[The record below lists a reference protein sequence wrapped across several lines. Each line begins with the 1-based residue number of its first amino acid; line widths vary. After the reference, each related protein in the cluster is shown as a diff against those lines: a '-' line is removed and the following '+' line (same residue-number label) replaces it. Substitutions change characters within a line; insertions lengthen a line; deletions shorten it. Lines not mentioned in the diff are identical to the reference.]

1 MCRISFLFC
10 ALLVFATMAT
20 EPESMAFVDESEA
33 RSDSEE
39 TRQVLLTLPEALS
52 LTYEKSPRLRYAALG
67 VDAAEADVAQA
78 GLTPNPEISYESENF
93 DGSGPYGGG
102 ALREDTVTLSQ
113 RIEIGGKR
121 NGRKR
126 LAETGATA
134 ARIEGEL
141 TRQSVVTETVVRFAA
156 TLAAQLRL
164 ENAKDIFELAQNL
177 TGASKARVKSGK
189 EPPYF
194 VMNANAALF
203 IAKADYERAKNEF
216 ILSRRRLA
224 ALWMDSEPSF
234 NRLAGNL
241 ENISRPPKQEVLMM
255 GINSYPLTHRNA
267 MILAIARADAD
278 LQAARQWPD
287 VTLSAGERRLR
298 EFGERSYVAGVSVA
312 IPLFDRNQ
320 GALRAAEVRVRQAEE
335 EARRAGIEFRLEIEN
350 TLSDLWTAYHEV
362 EYFRKAGLAAGSA
375 ASKAAAEGYREGKLN
390 YVEALEAR
398 RALAEAQSRYID
410 SLERYHKLRA
420 KLLELTGRAADVAGG
435 WLIQGNDK

>member
-1 MCRISFLFC
+1 MFRIHYLLC
-10 ALLVFATMAT
+10 ALLMFEAVAAA
-20 EPESMAFVDESEA
+20 ESLALVDESEI

-39 TRQVLLTLPEALS
+39 KRQVLLTLPEALS
-52 LTYEKSPRLRYAALG
+52 LTYEHSPRLRYAALG
-67 VDAAEADVAQA
+67 VDAAEAGGVQA
-78 GLTPNPEISYESENF
+78 GLPPNPEISYESENF

-121 NGRKR
+121 SGRKR
-126 LAETGATA
+126 LAETGAAA
-134 ARIEGEL
+134 ARIDGEL
-141 TRQSVVTETVVRFAA
+141 IRQSVVTETVVRFVIA
-156 TLAAQLRL
+156 LADQLRL
-164 ENAKDIFELAQNL
+164 QNAKDIFALTQNL
-177 TGASKARVKSGK
+177 SDAAKARVKSGK

-194 VMNANAALF
+194 VMNANASLF
-203 IAKADYERAKNEF
+203 TAKADYERAKNEF

-234 NRLAGNL
+234 NRLTGNL
-241 ENISRPPKQEVLMM
+241 ENISRPPIQEVLMM
-255 GINSYPLTHRNA
+255 GIESYPLAHRNA
-267 MILAIARADAD
+267 MILARARADAN

-287 VTLSAGERRLR
+287 MNLSVGERRLR
-298 EFGERSYVAGVSVA
+298 EFGERSYVAGISVA

-335 EARRAGIEFRLEIEN
+335 EVRRAGIDFSLEIEN

-390 YVEALEAR
+390 YVEALDSR
-398 RALAEAQSRYID
+398 RALAEVQSRYID
-410 SLERYHKLRA
+410 SLEQYHKLRA
-420 KLLELTGRAADVAGG
+420 RLNELTGRAAEVAGG
-435 WLIQGNDK
+435 WLIRGNDK